1 MAKRQTLLGTLGPG
15 VSCNLVGRATGHPA
29 AACQLR
35 ALLSAERGAMSPFVS
50 TRTIYPLVQLLCIS
64 PSKTTARQLQGLS
77 ASVTEAFQ
85 LLPSDVFLG
94 TKWNRHSTQGLSFK
108 DPVEEILF

>member
-15 VSCNLVGRATGHPA
+15 VSCNLVGRA
-29 AACQLR
+29 ACQLR
-35 ALLSAERGAMSPFVS
+35 ALLSAEQGAMFPFVS
-50 TRTIYPLVQLLCIS
+50 TLTIYPLVQLLCIS

-94 TKWNRHSTQGLSFK
+94 TKWDRHSTQGLSFK